1 VVQIEQLFTCYYCFL
16 LTDSPQVKLLGGR
29 PEPPNVDS
37 STYKKWSQNL
47 TIAYDGGYIE
57 AAYGNLAQTLR
68 FSTIKEACGDIPV
81 AVVRK
86 QHPRVNRIGDPA
98 TQVAEARFTYN
109 RYPKRNSGNAAGGAL
124 YTIHTDVGSFTARI
138 GGDVQTFMGWAC
150 ERKNEFYG
158 PTSIQTGSGAW
169 YGPISAETPNE

>member
-1 VVQIEQLFTCYYCFL
+1 

-29 PEPPNVDS
+29 PEPPSVD
-37 STYKKWSQNL
+37 TEQYKQWSRNL
-47 TIAYDGGYIE
+47 TIAYPGGYIE

-68 FSTIKEACGDIPV
+68 FATIKEQCGDLPV

-86 QHPRVNRIGDPA
+86 QHPRVNRIGMEA

-109 RYPKRNSGNAAGGAL
+109 KYPKRNSGAAAGGAL
-124 YTIHTDVGSFTARI
+124 YTVHTEVGVYTARI
-138 GGDVQTFMGWAC
+138 GGDVQTFMAWAC

-158 PTSIQTGSGAW
+158 PTTFQTGAGAW